1 MEVKIVSADVAC
13 SSKSVDSAVLALEVH
28 NSFLLNL
35 KKEGKDYID
44 ELNKCTAGQGV
55 VLDKSCT
62 RLLSTVEK
70 VAGKLATKFNQAKGS
85 WQRNKIRS
93 GKTHIIIRSGET
105 VNAATVEEQLHQA
118 EVKLYTIIII
128 NLK

>member
-1 MEVKIVSADVAC
+1 MNNGSKDGFRLFQQKCGFGNTCIG
-13 SSKSVDSAVLALEVH
+13 SSQFISP
-28 NSFLLNL
+28 

-44 ELNKCTAGQGV
+44 ELNKCTTGQGV

-85 WQRNKIRS
+85 RQRNKIRS
-93 GKTHIIIRSGET
+93 GKTRIIIRSGET
-105 VNAATVEEQLHQA
+105 VNAAAVEEQLHQA
-118 EVKLYTIIII
+118 EVNSIH
-128 NLK
+128 NHN